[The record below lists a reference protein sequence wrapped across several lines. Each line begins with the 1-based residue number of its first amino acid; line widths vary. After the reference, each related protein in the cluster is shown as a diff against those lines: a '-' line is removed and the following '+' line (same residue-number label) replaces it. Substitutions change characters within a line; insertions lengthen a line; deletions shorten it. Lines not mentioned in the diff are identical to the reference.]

1 MIAAP
6 LLALLVVLVWLKP
19 QEWFEPLAGL
29 PTLEVA
35 SLGIAGAIALERRF
49 AGGRV
54 VVPRGAVL
62 ACAFAAIAVVSRLAS
77 SGTFELARALK
88 PLAVLVAVALAI
100 ALGAPSLRALGWI
113 AGGILVSSA
122 FVATV
127 ALEQGLAPLG
137 CAIQEGDALDA
148 LRPDGRACS
157 IPRDC
162 EEGGEPGARYQCERV
177 GWLGTLSVGGGRVRY
192 RGVLKDPNELALA
205 VAASAPFAIEAARR
219 RARVGGWGLA
229 LAFLGLATTVVLWTR
244 SRGGLLVL
252 AAAVGTLGV
261 VRWGRKA
268 AALAAVAGLGALSV
282 AGRAGEEADA
292 SSTERSELLGAAL
305 RMFGDHP
312 ILGVGFDRF
321 KDHAPLTAHNA
332 YALALAEVGIAG
344 FCSFLLWIAWS
355 IVVPL
360 RVLERHG
367 AQPEAAEAVSLARSI
382 LASLVAVLVGGI
394 FLSVTYHQ
402 LVWIA
407 LALAAALDGAVRRH
421 DPAFRVELS
430 RRELAWV
437 AGAAAGFPLALFA
450 FVRARGV

>member
-1 MIAAP
+1 MAAP

-19 QEWFEPLAGL
+19 QEWSEPLAGL
-29 PTLEVA
+29 PLLELT
-35 SLGIAGAIALERRF
+35 SLGVAVAIALERSL
-49 AGGRV
+49 GGARI
-54 VVPRGAVL
+54 VVPRGAAL
-62 ACAFAAIAVVSRLAS
+62 ACAFAAIAMVSRLLS

-88 PLAVLVAVALAI
+88 PLVVLVAIASAI
-100 ALGAPSLRALGWI
+100 AIGASSLRALAWV
-113 AGGILVSSA
+113 AGGILVASA

-127 ALEQGLAPLG
+127 AVGQGMAPFG
-137 CAIQEGDALDA
+137 CAMQEGDALDA
-148 LRPDGRACS
+148 LRPDGRSCA

-219 RARVGGWGLA
+219 RARGGPWVLA
-229 LAFLGLATTVVLWTR
+229 TAYLALATTVVLWTR

-252 AAAVGTLGV
+252 AAALGTIGV

-268 AALAAVAGLGALSV
+268 AALAAVAGVVALAV
-282 AGRAGEEADA
+282 AGRGGEEADA
-292 SSTERSELLGAAL
+292 SSAERSELLGAAL
-305 RMFGDHP
+305 RMFGERP
-312 ILGVGFDRF
+312 LLGVGFDRF

-332 YALALAEVGIAG
+332 YALALAEVGLAG
-344 FCSFLLWIAWS
+344 FALFLLWIAWS
-355 IVVPL
+355 VVVAV
-360 RVLERHG
+360 RILERHG
-367 AQPEAAEAVSLARSI
+367 PLPEAAEAVSLARSI
-382 LASLVAVLVGGI
+382 LASLVATLVGGF

-430 RRELAWV
+430 CRELAWV
-437 AGAAAGFPLALFA
+437 AALALGFPLALFA
-450 FVRARGV
+450 FVRIRGV